1 MINLVGVGEVGVVSV
16 RWFGEL
22 MGHLI
27 WQEMWQDIRVGVL
40 WEVGR
45 KRLVG
50 LRGTCSVEGL

>member
-1 MINLVGVGEVGVVSV
+1 MINLVGVGEVGVMRI

-22 MGHLI
+22 RGHLI

-40 WEVGR
+40 WVVGC
-45 KRLVG
+45 KGLVG